1 MKTRALLCLLRT
13 RKQKQTG
20 GEVVLCPSEKNLKDQ
35 GLVVASSD
43 TKTKTERRKAKHR
56 RGGVLFLVRSSTA
69 TRTIRRKLKDHEIPC
84 SVSGIAVA
92 VRVPYRL

>member
-1 MKTRALLCLLRT
+1 MPPSDTKTKADGWRSSAVSI
-13 RKQKQTG
+13 QK
-20 GEVVLCPSEKNLKDQ
+20 ESEDQ

-56 RGGVLFLVRSSTA
+56 RGGVLFVVRQNTA
-69 TRTIRRKLKDHEIPC
+69 TRTIRRKSKDHEIPC